1 MVEATKP
8 HGQGSGA
15 VVEEAGP
22 EEVLKKL
29 VILVWAEP
37 GGREGDGE
45 AF

>member
-1 MVEATKP
+1 MVKVTEP

-15 VVEEAGP
+15 VMEE
-22 EEVLKKL
+22 EDEWVLKKL
-29 VILVWAEP
+29 VILVWAEI